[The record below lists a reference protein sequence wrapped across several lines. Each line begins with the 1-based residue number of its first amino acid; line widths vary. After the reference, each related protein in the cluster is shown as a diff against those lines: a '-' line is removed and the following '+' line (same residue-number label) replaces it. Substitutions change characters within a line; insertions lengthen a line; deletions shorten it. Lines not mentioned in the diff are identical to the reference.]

1 MYILK
6 TKGTNKIP
14 DFIQIR
20 DKDFALM
27 AHINVKHI
35 AAGLEKL
42 SIKNLPKTIIE
53 DLESLPYGVIKKLE
67 I

>member
-20 DKDFALM
+20 DKDFALI
-27 AHINVKHI
+27 AHIRANNIKS
-35 AAGLEKL
+35 GLSALDIPETENTL
-42 SIKNLPKTIIE
+42 VQQIKA
-53 DLESLPYGVIKKLE
+53 LPYGIIKK
-67 I
+67 INN